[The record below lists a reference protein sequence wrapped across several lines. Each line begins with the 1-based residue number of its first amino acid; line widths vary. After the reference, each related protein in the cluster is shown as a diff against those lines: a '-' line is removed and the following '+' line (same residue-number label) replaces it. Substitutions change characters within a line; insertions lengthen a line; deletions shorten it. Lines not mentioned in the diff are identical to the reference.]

1 MRETF
6 NKESGQ
12 AELRLRDFETRSIS
26 EYATWL
32 EKKLGLKQVNVNK
45 IWSVRIA
52 KSINKLEI
60 DKRKLLE
67 EIDRNLEILREYIN
81 GEEILDK
88 EIIVALS
95 ISNQWS
101 FWRELVS
108 DQVDRLSAA
117 RRLTQMKFELEYSE
131 EEDEPPP
138 F

>member
-1 MRETF
+1 MREAF

-95 ISNQWS
+95 ISNQWG

>member
-6 NKESGQ
+6 NKEG
-12 AELRLRDFETRSIS
+12 EPIVLRLRDFESRSIS
-26 EYATWL
+26 EYASWL
-32 EKKLGLKQVNVNK
+32 EMHLGLKQVNVNK
-45 IWSVRIA
+45 IWSVRIS

-67 EIDRNLEILREYIN
+67 EIDGNLEILREYIN
-81 GEEILDK
+81 GEEIKDK
-88 EIIVALS
+88 EVIVALS
-95 ISNQWS
+95 ISNQWA

-108 DQVDRLSAA
+108 DQVDRLSSA

-131 EEDEPPP
+131 EENDIPP